1 MASSYPLPFSIYS
14 FRCLAHASAI
24 DCSPRIPRVPK
35 SREPWLL
42 LCTSYAH
49 NTRPVC
55 LSISIRLAS
64 NPRVLPAFDTAA
76 AL

>member
-49 NTRPVC
+49 NTRPV
-55 LSISIRLAS
+55 LLVYQHRRLGFQFSLGAS
-64 NPRVLPAFDTAA
+64 SV
-76 AL
+76 